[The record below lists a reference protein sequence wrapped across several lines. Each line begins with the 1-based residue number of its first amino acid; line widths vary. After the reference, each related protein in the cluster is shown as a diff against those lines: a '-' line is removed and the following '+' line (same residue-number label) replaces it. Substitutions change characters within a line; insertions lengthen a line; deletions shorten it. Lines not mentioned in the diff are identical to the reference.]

1 MLPRCADRDNIS
13 IVFSWKF
20 KSSPKLMEVYKSW
33 SCNKCEEVPTLGHL
47 PCLKVL
53 EINEM
58 DNVRCIGTKFYSDDN
73 YKNALFPTLR
83 RLKLSSMMNLVEW
96 KDAKELTTATCEV
109 FPCLEELII
118 EGCAKLTSAPCHFP
132 SLKKLEISE
141 ICSKAFENISS
152 KLTTLTSLVIESVS
166 ELGCLPEQLLQNNT
180 SLMSL
185 EISYCSELESISQHQ
200 DVWAFCTSLR
210 SLNIYECEKLSYILD
225 GLHKL
230 ISLEN
235 FELIGCGN
243 LRCFPRHTWCHAPS
257 STLEG
262 AASLRQL
269 VMSWCGV
276 EALLIGLKSCTS
288 LQILRI
294 EECPNLKR
302 ISEGLPESLKT
313 LKIGPFCE
321 MLEAFPS
328 LINST
333 SIQHS
338 IEHLYLNGW
347 AKLNSLPDQIQ
358 SFTALKVLL
367 IANFDGMEALPEW
380 LGNLS
385 SLQKLY
391 LLWCNNLMYLPRTQA
406 MRCLTKLH
414 IYDCPKLKERCVE
427 GSRAEWLNVA
437 DIPIIIIDEEYIK
450 GNESED

>member
-1 MLPRCADRDNIS
+1 
-13 IVFSWKF
+13 
-20 KSSPKLMEVYKSW
+20 
-33 SCNKCEEVPTLGHL
+33 
-47 PCLKVL
+47 
-53 EINEM
+53 
-58 DNVRCIGTKFYSDDN
+58 
-73 YKNALFPTLR
+73 
-83 RLKLSSMMNLVEW
+83 
-96 KDAKELTTATCEV
+96 
-109 FPCLEELII
+109 
-118 EGCAKLTSAPCHFP
+118 
-132 SLKKLEISE
+132 
-141 ICSKAFENISS
+141 
-152 KLTTLTSLVIESVS
+152 
-166 ELGCLPEQLLQNNT
+166 
-180 SLMSL
+180 MSL
-185 EISYCSELESISQHQ
+185 EISYCSELESISRHQ
-200 DVWAFCTSLR
+200 DVWAFCTSLC
-210 SLNIYECEKLSYILD
+210 SLKIYECEKLSYIPD

-243 LRCFPRHTWCHAPS
+243 LRCFPSIHGVMPLLRHLMISFCPNLISIPDLRGFS
-257 STLEG
+257 SLTQLQIDHCPNLRTFSSIEG
-262 AASLRQL
+262 VASLRQL

-276 EALLIGLKSCTS
+276 EVLSIGLKSCTS

-302 ISEGLPESLKT
+302 ISEGLPESLKS

-338 IEHLYLNGW
+338 IKHLYLNGW

-427 GSRAEWLNVA
+427 GSGAEWLNIA